1 MNEDNSNEKE
11 KFLISTLSEIDKT
24 KNILSTTDDQIQKCH
39 TLNKYF
45 VNHKNTSSFKLKL
58 VKDINFIEKNIILFT
73 FIKFLL
79 GFILLA
85 IPFFI
90 MIYFIYT
97 DYTIRSN
104 YLFFPYFIS
113 LSIIIGSFLIILV
126 LKLGDACRN
135 YGIFIVSWER
145 VYMFKIVK
153 LMASGLFFLW
163 LLFLCEEFVINFNL
177 LREKVAQSNNREISS
192 KIFNE
197 GTYSI
202 RLLFILLLWDTEK
215 NDQGS
220 YNHEKI
226 GYFEY
231 EGTFFNDFHDSLSK
245 LLVPII
251 SLCFLYLL
259 KLIFIKTKREALYF
273 ILFIMSL
280 FECFYFLLNEPSKQ
294 EKVSNANNN
303 LNKNFNDS
311 EEEEDYFD
319 NNLGKY
325 FEIIPMTIIILI
337 LIFLN
342 FKTCI
347 LDLIHKKYYSMN
359 TKKKNNFI
367 FYTVVFSFVLNTFGY
382 LLLIFLLFLMYFR
395 TINSNMT
402 INTYNYYWAMIY
414 ISISLIIIG
423 YSFPFGNYC
432 FKLMYYPTAYEIYE
446 HILKNEFYINCSE
459 NLRKSYNYYQKKE
472 KEKVKIIQNN
482 NNKIIE

>member
-1 MNEDNSNEKE
+1 MNDNSNDKD

-24 KNILSTTDDQIQKCH
+24 KNVLSSTDDQIEKCH
-39 TLNKYF
+39 TFNKYF

-58 VKDINFIEKNIILFT
+58 VKDISFIEKNIKLFT
-73 FIKFLL
+73 FLKFLL
-79 GFILLA
+79 GLILLA

-90 MIYFIYT
+90 IIYFIYT
-97 DYTIRSN
+97 DYSIRSS

-113 LSIIIGSFLIILV
+113 LSIIMGSFLIILV
-126 LKLGDACRN
+126 IKLGDACRN

-145 VYMFKIVK
+145 IYMFKIIK
-153 LMASGLFFLW
+153 LMASGLFILW
-163 LLFLCEEFVINFNL
+163 LLFLCEDFVINFNL
-177 LREKVAQSNNREISS
+177 LREKVAQSNNRETSS

-215 NDQGS
+215 NEQGS

-245 LLVPII
+245 LLIPIM

-259 KLIFIKTKREALYF
+259 KLIFIKTKREILYF
-273 ILFIMSL
+273 ILFIITL
-280 FECFYFLLNEPSKQ
+280 FECFYFVLNEPSKQ
-294 EKVSNANNN
+294 EKVNNN
-303 LNKNFNDS
+303 NNILNDYNDE
-311 EEEEDYFD
+311 EEEEDYFND
-319 NNLGKY
+319 NIGKY
-325 FEIIPMTIIILI
+325 FEIVPLTIIILI

-342 FKTCI
+342 FKRCI
-347 LDLIHKKYYSMN
+347 LDLVHRKYYSMN

-367 FYTVVFSFVLNTFGY
+367 CFTVISSFILNTFGY
-382 LLLIFLLFLMYFR
+382 LLFLSLLYLMYFR
-395 TINSNMT
+395 KINSNMT

-414 ISISLIIIG
+414 ISFSLIIIG

-432 FKLMYYPTAYEIYE
+432 FKLIYYPTAYEIYE
-446 HILKNEFYINCSE
+446 HILKNEFYINCSG
-459 NLRKSYNYYQKKE
+459 NMRKSFNYYQKKE
-472 KEKVKIIQNN
+472 KEKVKNIEN